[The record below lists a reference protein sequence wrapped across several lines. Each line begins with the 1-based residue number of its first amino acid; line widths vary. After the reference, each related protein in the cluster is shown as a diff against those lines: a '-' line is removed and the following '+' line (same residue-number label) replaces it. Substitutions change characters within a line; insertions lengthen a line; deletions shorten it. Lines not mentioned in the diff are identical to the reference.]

1 MNAQTLAMAL
11 ENNNP
16 SIIVRDDLLH
26 LGYFELDPCNLH
38 KNQEKVVL
46 KVFKK
51 LLSKPKLKNI
61 SLKEYK
67 KIKMD
72 RTKNWI

>member
-1 MNAQTLAMAL
+1 MKKVAKPNKT
-11 ENNNP
+11 
-16 SIIVRDDLLH
+16 I
-26 LGYFELDPCNLH
+26 YCNLH

-72 RTKNWI
+72 RTKNRI